1 MSTVKANA
9 IIDASGGN
17 TATIN
22 SMTPTADSLQ
32 GFRNRIINGD
42 MGIAQRSVGP
52 VTNATANSN
61 LIYETLDRWG
71 YWAEASGKFSVQQS
85 STAPTGFST
94 SALITSSTALSVAS
108 GSYYT
113 FSQRIEGFNFADLGF
128 GTANAKSFTVSFWV
142 RSSITGTFP
151 FYCFNTGETRSY
163 VSTFTI
169 NAVNTWEQKTIT
181 VAGDTS
187 GTWVGATN
195 GEGIEVGITLAA
207 GSTWFSPSANT
218 WSSAFYALGLSG
230 ATNFLATNGATLN
243 ITGVQLEVG
252 SVATPFERIDYGR
265 ELAMC
270 QRYYY
275 LHASGSAKNIGVG
288 VYFSTTNLQ
297 ANISFPVSM
306 RSAPTSAIVSG
317 TNYYIFFRDGASDEV
332 NSFLLEAA
340 TTNTTNIYNPF
351 EASGTAG
358 QAGVIYTNNASA
370 FLAFQAEL

>member
-42 MGIAQRSVGP
+42 MGIAQRTASS
-52 VTNATANSN
+52 TANVISN
-61 LIYETLDRWG
+61 STLRYDTVDRWG
-71 YWAEASGKFSVQQS
+71 YWAQEASKFTVSQS
-85 STAPTGFST
+85 STAPTGFSN
-94 SALITSSTALSVAS
+94 SALITSSTALSVSTSA
-108 GSYYT
+108 YYS
-113 FSQRIEGFNFADLGF
+113 FAQRIEGFNFSDFGF

-151 FYCFNTGETRSY
+151 FYCFNSGYSRSY

-195 GEGIEVGITLAA
+195 GYGIEVGFTLAA

-218 WSSAFYALGLSG
+218 WSSTYFGLGLSG
-230 ATNFLATNGATLN
+230 ATNFLATNGATLY

-252 SVATPFERIDYGR
+252 SVATPFERRDYGR
-265 ELAMC
+265 ELIMC
-270 QRYYY
+270 QRYYE
-275 LHASGSAKNIGVG
+275 
-288 VYFSTTNLQ
+288 Q
-297 ANISFPVSM
+297 ANMAVYSTVTRNSYSYHVPKRAYPSSV
-306 RSAPTSAIVSG
+306 TLTTG
-317 TNYYIFFRDGASDEV
+317 TIINYYEDFASFSNGAD
-332 NSFLLEAA
+332 AA
-340 TTNTTNIYNPF
+340 TTMKIN
-351 EASGTAG
+351 
-358 QAGVIYTNNASA
+358 
-370 FLAFQAEL
+370 AEL